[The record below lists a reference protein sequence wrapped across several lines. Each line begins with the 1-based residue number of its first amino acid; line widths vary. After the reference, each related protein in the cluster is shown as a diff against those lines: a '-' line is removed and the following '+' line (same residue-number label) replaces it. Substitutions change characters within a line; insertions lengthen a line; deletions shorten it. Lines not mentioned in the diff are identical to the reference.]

1 MVKKQGILPNYLLII
16 LDLVPTKVNIKV
28 AYVIETMWLLK
39 LARKVVI
46 KTLNLLVAFDIF
58 LGVQLGSLFV
68 CKKSHFQRFFFVPQ
82 ASNS

>member
-58 LGVQLGSLFV
+58 LGVQLGSLF
-68 CKKSHFQRFFFVPQ
+68 FL
-82 ASNS
+82 